1 MTSFYPVIP
10 AGGSGTRLWPLSRQS
25 APKFLHRL
33 GADERSLMQLTL
45 ARIEPLAPPE
55 RTYVVCGPAHKAS
68 IINQIP
74 EIPPRNMIAEPSA
87 RNSGPAIALAAAI
100 IHAAD
105 PDAIMGSFAADQLI
119 SVGDAFRTAVRT
131 GIKVAGTGRL
141 VTIGVPPRSP
151 ETGYGY
157 IEVGESLGI
166 DDAVAVK
173 SFTEKPDLATAQG
186 YVDSGNYMWN
196 AGMFVV
202 RTADLLADLRDNAPG
217 IAERVQLVAE
227 LWHTDY
233 DAARLVLQEVWKDMP
248 SISIDHAIVEH
259 AAADGR
265 VAMVP
270 SQMGWSDIG
279 DWDTI
284 AELGLAEGS
293 RLAQP
298 DDTLLLDSPG
308 SFATSASGRAV
319 TVVGVPDVV
328 VVETD
333 TCILVVKRSE
343 AQRVKDAVEAWKA
356 RGRDDLL

>member
-1 MTSFYPVIP
+1 MSRFYPVIP
-10 AGGSGTRLWPLSRQS
+10 AGGSGTRLWPLSRQG

-33 GADERSLMQLTL
+33 GADERSLLQLTL
-45 ARIEPLAPPE
+45 ARIEPLAPPQQ
-55 RTYVVCGPAHKAS
+55 TFVVCGPAHRAA
-68 IINQIP
+68 IRNQIP
-74 EIPPRNMIAEPSA
+74 QVPTRNLVAEPSG

-100 IHAAD
+100 IHEVD
-105 PDAIMGSFAADQLI
+105 PDAVMGSFAADQLI

-131 GIKVAGTGRL
+131 AIEVAATGRL
-141 VTIGVPPRSP
+141 VTIGVPPRTP

-157 IEVGESLGI
+157 IEVGDRLGI
-166 DDAVAVK
+166 GDARSVK
-173 SFTEKPDLATAQG
+173 SFKEKPDAVTAQR
-186 YVDSGNYMWN
+186 YLDSGGYLWN
-196 AGMFVV
+196 AGMFVG
-202 RTADLLADLRDNAPG
+202 RTADLLADVREHAPE

-227 LWHTDY
+227 LWHTDH
-233 DAARLVLQEVWKDMP
+233 DAARLVLQEVWKEMP

-259 AAADGR
+259 AADDGR
-265 VAMVP
+265 VATVP
-270 SQMGWSDIG
+270 SNMGWSDIG

>member
-1 MTSFYPVIP
+1 MSSFYPVIP

-25 APKFLHRL
+25 SPKFLHRL

-45 ARIEPLAPPE
+45 ARIEPLAPPQ
-55 RTYVVCGPAHKAS
+55 RTFVVCGHAHKAA
-68 IINQIP
+68 IQNQIP
-74 EIPPRNMIAEPSA
+74 EVPGRNVIAEPA
-87 RNSGPAIALAAAI
+87 GRNSGPAIALAAAI
-100 IHAAD
+100 IHELD
-105 PDAIMGSFAADQLI
+105 PDAVMGSFSADQLI
-119 SVGDAFRTAVRT
+119 SVGDAFRAAVRT
-131 GIKVAGTGRL
+131 GIKVAATGKL
-141 VTIGVPPRSP
+141 VTIGVPPRHA

-157 IEVGESLGI
+157 IEMGDPLGI
-166 DDAVAVK
+166 DDAIAAR
-173 SFTEKPDLATAQG
+173 SFTEKPDLPTAQR
-186 YVDSGNYMWN
+186 YLESGQYLWN

-202 RTADLLADLRDNAPG
+202 RTADLLADLRQNAPE
-217 IAERVQLVAE
+217 IAERVQMVAE
-227 LWHTDY
+227 LWHTDH
-233 DAARLVLQEVWKDMP
+233 DAARLVLAEVWKDMP

-259 AAADGR
+259 AAAEGR
-265 VAMVP
+265 VATVP
-270 SQMGWSDIG
+270 ARMGWSDIG